1 MSQFLVFNVGA
12 AVFIVGV
19 LIRDVILSRAVFA
32 LGGAVFVYGFALSND
47 NFFALNN
54 FIALNWAVA
63 FLLVNMAVIW
73 ASLRD
78 RFTTPLSPEEQAL
91 AKEMP
96 QFSDG
101 DFRRLMQSCTWQT
114 LDASLQLT
122 EQGKPSKTLYYIVAG
137 GATVTKSGKE
147 LEVGDNLLIGEI
159 SFSQDVPATA
169 TVHAHEGS
177 VLISWPSKKLK
188 RLLKRKSLK
197 AAFDALL
204 SHDLADKLA
213 NDESRGRRYLNAGRL
228 EQAAH
233 RLNGG
238 ADKTAHHIHKAALV
252 GSIGAVRLGLTRHRF
267 GHQLRG
273 DARRLLGLPLRP
285 LIARLA
291 GRLGLIT
298 GNIAAFR
305 KGIGLAD
312 NERGRQ
318 WQDQQR
324 DSEGEKRFTHD
335 KTPNSSS
342 NFASIRATVQ

>member
-12 AVFIVGV
+12 AMFLVGF
-19 LIRDVILSRAVFA
+19 LIRDVVLSRAVFA
-32 LGGAVFVYGFALSND
+32 VGVAVFVYGFALGD
-47 NFFALNN
+47 GNFFAL
-54 FIALNWAVA
+54 IWAVV

-213 NDESRGRRYLNAGRL
+213 NDESRG
-228 EQAAH
+228 
-233 RLNGG
+233 
-238 ADKTAHHIHKAALV
+238 ADT
-252 GSIGAVRLGLTRHRF
+252 
-267 GHQLRG
+267 
-273 DARRLLGLPLRP
+273 
-285 LIARLA
+285 
-291 GRLGLIT
+291 
-298 GNIAAFR
+298 
-305 KGIGLAD
+305 
-312 NERGRQ
+312 
-318 WQDQQR
+318 
-324 DSEGEKRFTHD
+324 
-335 KTPNSSS
+335 
-342 NFASIRATVQ
+342 

>member
-1 MSQFLVFNVGA
+1 MSQFLVFNIGA
-12 AVFIVGV
+12 AVFLVGF
-19 LIRDVILSRAVFA
+19 LIRDVVLSRAVFA
-32 LGGAVFVYGFALSND
+32 VGVAVFVYGFALGD
-47 NFFALNN
+47 GNFFAL
-54 FIALNWAVA
+54 IWAVV

-101 DFRRLMQSCTWQT
+101 DFRRLIQSCSWQT

-213 NDESRGRRYLNAGRL
+213 NDESRG
-228 EQAAH
+228 
-233 RLNGG
+233 
-238 ADKTAHHIHKAALV
+238 ADT
-252 GSIGAVRLGLTRHRF
+252 
-267 GHQLRG
+267 
-273 DARRLLGLPLRP
+273 
-285 LIARLA
+285 
-291 GRLGLIT
+291 
-298 GNIAAFR
+298 
-305 KGIGLAD
+305 
-312 NERGRQ
+312 
-318 WQDQQR
+318 
-324 DSEGEKRFTHD
+324 
-335 KTPNSSS
+335 
-342 NFASIRATVQ
+342 

>member
-12 AVFIVGV
+12 AVFLVGF
-19 LIRDVILSRAVFA
+19 LIRDVVLSRAVFA
-32 LGGAVFVYGFALSND
+32 VGVAVFVYGFALGD
-47 NFFALNN
+47 GNFFAL
-54 FIALNWAVA
+54 IWAVV

-101 DFRRLMQSCTWQT
+101 DFRRLIKSCSWQT

-122 EQGKPSKTLYYIVAG
+122 EQGKPSETLYYIVAG

-213 NDESRGRRYLNAGRL
+213 NDES
-228 EQAAH
+228 
-233 RLNGG
+233 GG
-238 ADKTAHHIHKAALV
+238 ADT
-252 GSIGAVRLGLTRHRF
+252 
-267 GHQLRG
+267 
-273 DARRLLGLPLRP
+273 
-285 LIARLA
+285 
-291 GRLGLIT
+291 
-298 GNIAAFR
+298 
-305 KGIGLAD
+305 
-312 NERGRQ
+312 
-318 WQDQQR
+318 
-324 DSEGEKRFTHD
+324 
-335 KTPNSSS
+335 
-342 NFASIRATVQ
+342 

>member
-1 MSQFLVFNVGA
+1 MSQFLVFNLGA

-101 DFRRLMQSCTWQT
+101 DFHRLMQSCTWQT

-159 SFSQDVPATA
+159 SFSQNVPATA

-177 VLISWPSKKLK
+177 VLISWPRKKLK

-213 NDESRGRRYLNAGRL
+213 NDESRG
-228 EQAAH
+228 
-233 RLNGG
+233 
-238 ADKTAHHIHKAALV
+238 ADA
-252 GSIGAVRLGLTRHRF
+252 
-267 GHQLRG
+267 
-273 DARRLLGLPLRP
+273 
-285 LIARLA
+285 
-291 GRLGLIT
+291 
-298 GNIAAFR
+298 
-305 KGIGLAD
+305 
-312 NERGRQ
+312 
-318 WQDQQR
+318 
-324 DSEGEKRFTHD
+324 
-335 KTPNSSS
+335 
-342 NFASIRATVQ
+342 

>member
-1 MSQFLVFNVGA
+1 MSQFLAFNVGA
-12 AVFIVGV
+12 AVFLVGF
-19 LIRDVILSRAVFA
+19 LIRDVVLSRAVFA
-32 LGGAVFVYGFALSND
+32 VGAAVFVYGFALGD
-47 NFFALNN
+47 GNFFAL
-54 FIALNWAVA
+54 IWAVV

-101 DFRRLMQSCTWQT
+101 DFRRLMQSCSWQT

-147 LEVGDNLLIGEI
+147 LEVDDNLLIGEI

-213 NDESRGRRYLNAGRL
+213 NDESRG
-228 EQAAH
+228 
-233 RLNGG
+233 
-238 ADKTAHHIHKAALV
+238 ADA
-252 GSIGAVRLGLTRHRF
+252 
-267 GHQLRG
+267 
-273 DARRLLGLPLRP
+273 
-285 LIARLA
+285 
-291 GRLGLIT
+291 
-298 GNIAAFR
+298 
-305 KGIGLAD
+305 
-312 NERGRQ
+312 
-318 WQDQQR
+318 
-324 DSEGEKRFTHD
+324 
-335 KTPNSSS
+335 
-342 NFASIRATVQ
+342 

>member
-12 AVFIVGV
+12 AVFLVGF
-19 LIRDVILSRAVFA
+19 LIRDVVLSRAVFA
-32 LGGAVFVYGFALSND
+32 VGVAVFVYGFALGD
-47 NFFALNN
+47 GNFFAL
-54 FIALNWAVA
+54 IWAVV

-101 DFRRLMQSCTWQT
+101 DFRRLIQSCSWQT

-197 AAFDALL
+197 AAFNALL

-213 NDESRGRRYLNAGRL
+213 NDESRG
-228 EQAAH
+228 
-233 RLNGG
+233 
-238 ADKTAHHIHKAALV
+238 ADA
-252 GSIGAVRLGLTRHRF
+252 
-267 GHQLRG
+267 
-273 DARRLLGLPLRP
+273 
-285 LIARLA
+285 
-291 GRLGLIT
+291 
-298 GNIAAFR
+298 
-305 KGIGLAD
+305 
-312 NERGRQ
+312 
-318 WQDQQR
+318 
-324 DSEGEKRFTHD
+324 
-335 KTPNSSS
+335 
-342 NFASIRATVQ
+342 

>member
-12 AVFIVGV
+12 AVFLVGF
-19 LIRDVILSRAVFA
+19 LIRDVVLSRAVFA
-32 LGGAVFVYGFALSND
+32 VGAAVFVYGFALGD
-47 NFFALNN
+47 GNFFALV
-54 FIALNWAVA
+54 WAVV

-204 SHDLADKLA
+204 SHDLADKLV
-213 NDESRGRRYLNAGRL
+213 NDESRG
-228 EQAAH
+228 
-233 RLNGG
+233 
-238 ADKTAHHIHKAALV
+238 ADT
-252 GSIGAVRLGLTRHRF
+252 
-267 GHQLRG
+267 
-273 DARRLLGLPLRP
+273 
-285 LIARLA
+285 
-291 GRLGLIT
+291 
-298 GNIAAFR
+298 
-305 KGIGLAD
+305 
-312 NERGRQ
+312 
-318 WQDQQR
+318 
-324 DSEGEKRFTHD
+324 
-335 KTPNSSS
+335 
-342 NFASIRATVQ
+342 

>member
-12 AVFIVGV
+12 AVFLVGF
-19 LIRDVILSRAVFA
+19 LIRDVVLSRAVFA
-32 LGGAVFVYGFALSND
+32 VGVAVFVYGFALGDS
-47 NFFALNN
+47 NFFAL
-54 FIALNWAVA
+54 IWAVV

-101 DFRRLMQSCTWQT
+101 DFRRLIQSCSWQT

-213 NDESRGRRYLNAGRL
+213 NDESRGA
-228 EQAAH
+228 
-233 RLNGG
+233 
-238 ADKTAHHIHKAALV
+238 
-252 GSIGAVRLGLTRHRF
+252 
-267 GHQLRG
+267 
-273 DARRLLGLPLRP
+273 
-285 LIARLA
+285 
-291 GRLGLIT
+291 
-298 GNIAAFR
+298 
-305 KGIGLAD
+305 
-312 NERGRQ
+312 
-318 WQDQQR
+318 
-324 DSEGEKRFTHD
+324 
-335 KTPNSSS
+335 
-342 NFASIRATVQ
+342 IR

>member
-12 AVFIVGV
+12 AVFLVGF
-19 LIRDVILSRAVFA
+19 LIRDVVLSRAVFA
-32 LGGAVFVYGFALSND
+32 VGVAVFVYGFALGD
-47 NFFALNN
+47 GNFFALV
-54 FIALNWAVA
+54 WAVV

-197 AAFDALL
+197 AAFNALL
-204 SHDLADKLA
+204 SDDLADKLA
-213 NDESRGRRYLNAGRL
+213 NDESRG
-228 EQAAH
+228 
-233 RLNGG
+233 
-238 ADKTAHHIHKAALV
+238 ADA
-252 GSIGAVRLGLTRHRF
+252 
-267 GHQLRG
+267 
-273 DARRLLGLPLRP
+273 
-285 LIARLA
+285 
-291 GRLGLIT
+291 
-298 GNIAAFR
+298 
-305 KGIGLAD
+305 
-312 NERGRQ
+312 
-318 WQDQQR
+318 
-324 DSEGEKRFTHD
+324 
-335 KTPNSSS
+335 
-342 NFASIRATVQ
+342 

>member
-12 AVFIVGV
+12 AVFLVGF
-19 LIRDVILSRAVFA
+19 LIRDVVLSRAVFA
-32 LGGAVFVYGFALSND
+32 VGVAVFVYGFALGD
-47 NFFALNN
+47 GNFFAL
-54 FIALNWAVA
+54 IWAVVV
-63 FLLVNMAVIW
+63 LLVNMAVIW

-101 DFRRLMQSCTWQT
+101 DFRRLIQSCSWQT

-213 NDESRGRRYLNAGRL
+213 NDESRG
-228 EQAAH
+228 
-233 RLNGG
+233 
-238 ADKTAHHIHKAALV
+238 ADA
-252 GSIGAVRLGLTRHRF
+252 
-267 GHQLRG
+267 
-273 DARRLLGLPLRP
+273 
-285 LIARLA
+285 
-291 GRLGLIT
+291 
-298 GNIAAFR
+298 
-305 KGIGLAD
+305 
-312 NERGRQ
+312 
-318 WQDQQR
+318 
-324 DSEGEKRFTHD
+324 
-335 KTPNSSS
+335 
-342 NFASIRATVQ
+342 

>member
-12 AVFIVGV
+12 AVFLVGF
-19 LIRDVILSRAVFA
+19 LIRDVVLSRAVFA
-32 LGGAVFVYGFALSND
+32 VGAAVFVYGFALGD
-47 NFFALNN
+47 GNFFALV
-54 FIALNWAVA
+54 WAVV

-114 LDASLQLT
+114 LDTSLQLT
-122 EQGKPSKTLYYIVAG
+122 EQGKPSKSLYYIVAG

-204 SHDLADKLA
+204 SHDLADKLV
-213 NDESRGRRYLNAGRL
+213 NDESRG
-228 EQAAH
+228 
-233 RLNGG
+233 
-238 ADKTAHHIHKAALV
+238 ADT
-252 GSIGAVRLGLTRHRF
+252 
-267 GHQLRG
+267 
-273 DARRLLGLPLRP
+273 
-285 LIARLA
+285 
-291 GRLGLIT
+291 
-298 GNIAAFR
+298 
-305 KGIGLAD
+305 
-312 NERGRQ
+312 
-318 WQDQQR
+318 
-324 DSEGEKRFTHD
+324 
-335 KTPNSSS
+335 
-342 NFASIRATVQ
+342 

>member
-12 AVFIVGV
+12 AVFLVGF
-19 LIRDVILSRAVFA
+19 LIRDVVLSRAVFA
-32 LGGAVFVYGFALSND
+32 VGAAVFVYGFALGD
-47 NFFALNN
+47 GNFFALV
-54 FIALNWAVA
+54 WAVV

-78 RFTTPLSPEEQAL
+78 RFTTSLSPEEQAL

-137 GATVTKSGKE
+137 GATVTKGGKE

-213 NDESRGRRYLNAGRL
+213 NDESRG
-228 EQAAH
+228 
-233 RLNGG
+233 
-238 ADKTAHHIHKAALV
+238 ADA
-252 GSIGAVRLGLTRHRF
+252 
-267 GHQLRG
+267 
-273 DARRLLGLPLRP
+273 
-285 LIARLA
+285 
-291 GRLGLIT
+291 
-298 GNIAAFR
+298 
-305 KGIGLAD
+305 
-312 NERGRQ
+312 
-318 WQDQQR
+318 
-324 DSEGEKRFTHD
+324 
-335 KTPNSSS
+335 
-342 NFASIRATVQ
+342 

>member
-177 VLISWPSKKLK
+177 LLVAWPSKKLK

-213 NDESRGRRYLNAGRL
+213 NDETR
-228 EQAAH
+228 
-233 RLNGG
+233 G
-238 ADKTAHHIHKAALV
+238 ADT
-252 GSIGAVRLGLTRHRF
+252 
-267 GHQLRG
+267 
-273 DARRLLGLPLRP
+273 
-285 LIARLA
+285 
-291 GRLGLIT
+291 
-298 GNIAAFR
+298 
-305 KGIGLAD
+305 
-312 NERGRQ
+312 
-318 WQDQQR
+318 
-324 DSEGEKRFTHD
+324 
-335 KTPNSSS
+335 
-342 NFASIRATVQ
+342 

>member
-12 AVFIVGV
+12 AVFLVGF
-19 LIRDVILSRAVFA
+19 LIRDVVLSRAVFA
-32 LGGAVFVYGFALSND
+32 VGVAVFVYGFALGD
-47 NFFALNN
+47 GNFFAL
-54 FIALNWAVA
+54 IWAVV

-101 DFRRLMQSCTWQT
+101 DFRRLIQSCSWQT

-213 NDESRGRRYLNAGRL
+213 NDESRG
-228 EQAAH
+228 
-233 RLNGG
+233 
-238 ADKTAHHIHKAALV
+238 ADA
-252 GSIGAVRLGLTRHRF
+252 
-267 GHQLRG
+267 
-273 DARRLLGLPLRP
+273 
-285 LIARLA
+285 
-291 GRLGLIT
+291 
-298 GNIAAFR
+298 
-305 KGIGLAD
+305 
-312 NERGRQ
+312 
-318 WQDQQR
+318 
-324 DSEGEKRFTHD
+324 
-335 KTPNSSS
+335 
-342 NFASIRATVQ
+342 